1 MPGQK
6 KKKCRALSAF
16 FKNMPVVAVP
26 DIIAREQIRGE
37 PCPDLP
43 PGATATKL
51 GDGPWVIH
59 PPPGGFCE

>member
-1 MPGQK
+1 MPRPKMK
-6 KKKCRALSAF
+6 KRRTLSAF

-26 DIIAREQIRGE
+26 DIIATPQVSGD